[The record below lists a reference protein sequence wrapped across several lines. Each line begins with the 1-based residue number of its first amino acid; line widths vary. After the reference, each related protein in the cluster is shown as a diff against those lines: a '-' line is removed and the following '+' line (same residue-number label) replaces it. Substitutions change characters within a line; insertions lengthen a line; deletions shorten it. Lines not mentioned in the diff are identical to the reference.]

1 MDSTL
6 NSVVSDDY
14 TSPDEGTTIFNG
26 VFYDFFFTNLWA
38 NNPVISYK
46 KFQKL
51 TYTREIA

>member
-26 VFYDFFFTNLWA
+26 VFYDFFLPIYGQITQL
-38 NNPVISYK
+38 
-46 KFQKL
+46 
-51 TYTREIA
+51 